1 MCDPATLAVAGI
13 AAAGYG
19 SYAALYE
26 NQRKKDAKKAD
37 NAVKKIEAE
46 SEERIAKQK
55 DQFQNN
61 GDVVV
66 TNTQPQKRQQLMS
79 LRLNQQKATTSQTN
93 NLGLNI

>member
-13 AAAGYG
+13 AAAGYT
-19 SYAALYE
+19 SYGAYIKK
-26 NQRKKDAKKAD
+26 QRKYSDEAKNK
-37 NAVKKIEAE
+37 VKEIEAE
-46 SEERIAKQK
+46 SDEKIAKQK
-55 DQFQNN
+55 NQFQNN

-66 TNTQPQKRQQLMS
+66 TNTQPQNRQQLMS